1 MATAFSQALPYCRTG
16 RQCRTDSTRQSCKSS
31 IKSLIKCSANGLDD
45 DGNNISYLEMTKNN
59 TTDGFY
65 DDGFVYLFNETSIN
79 TGYKPKHISYWI

>member
-1 MATAFSQALPYCRTG
+1 
-16 RQCRTDSTRQSCKSS
+16 
-31 IKSLIKCSANGLDD
+31 
-45 DGNNISYLEMTKNN
+45 MTKNN